1 MKDNIVSRLWDD
13 GIIYNNT
20 ADRYVE
26 LLEEISKTYRS
37 YLSNKGEIERF
48 ERLEILERHIVYNFV
63 QVLLLHIE
71 ILEDDL
77 ITERFIRSYLNNKLY
92 FKVHLK
98 LKTLKNIVNQ
108 GFLGHIID
116 ADMKISLLYSS
127 ILKILYISKTITDN
141 DIITPYINS
150 FSLSII
156 SVISNL
162 NTNFNSRGA
171 ASIKIL
177 GKVNKYL
184 TEEGKDFC
192 AKLVQSHINRIKSCL
207 IVFKLMKNLQV
218 LNNQELKIES
228 SAPLSINY
236 YKKLEKALFEIY
248 DNPDKD
254 KRDYFLECAEYL
266 LDIFQLNPALYLR
279 NEEATEIIRAC
290 LNPEIYFEFIKRF
303 SDILNLKE
311 EIYKD
316 FTNLTSEKEKDIYI
330 YSRAI
335 VSFIYNRDDYFC
347 INKEGKVLRSA
358 KAVIELNDI
367 LDRHHNGKLLD
378 VLQNFFSQNNQ
389 LKEYG
394 DLLVK
399 IKNEKKSQ
407 APSENSQISRHSKSL
422 PSYVQQLAQEERGF
436 EQYPA
441 RM

>member
-1 MKDNIVSRLWDD
+1 MKSNIASRLWGD

-20 ADRYVE
+20 ADRYIE
-26 LLEEISKTYRS
+26 RLEEISKIYS
-37 YLSNKGEIERF
+37 PHLPNKGEI
-48 ERLEILERHIVYNFV
+48 ERHIVYNFV

-77 ITERFIRSYLNNKLY
+77 ITERFIRSYLNNELY
-92 FKVHLK
+92 FKVCSK
-98 LKTLKNIVNQ
+98 LDTLKNIVNQ
-108 GFLGHIID
+108 GFQGHIIN
-116 ADMKISLLYSS
+116 ADMKISSLYSS

-150 FSLSII
+150 FSLNII
-156 SVISNL
+156 SVISNI
-162 NTNFNSRGA
+162 NTNFNNRCA
-171 ASIKIL
+171 ANIRIL

-184 TEEGKDFC
+184 TEEGEEFC
-192 AKLVQSHINRIKSCL
+192 ADLVQSHINRIKSCVIIL
-207 IVFKLMKNLQV
+207 KFMKNLQA
-218 LNNQELKIES
+218 LNNEELKIES

-254 KRDYFLECAEYL
+254 KRDYFSECAEYL

-290 LNPEIYFEFIKRF
+290 LNPSIYFEFIKRF

-335 VSFIYNRDDYFC
+335 VSFIYNKDYYLC
-347 INKEGKVLRSA
+347 INEEGKVLRPA
-358 KAVIELNDI
+358 KAVLELNDL
-367 LDRHHNGKLLD
+367 LDKPYNGKLFGIM
-378 VLQNFFSQNNQ
+378 QNFFSQNNQ
-389 LKEYG
+389 LKEYE
-394 DLLVK
+394 DLLAK

-407 APSENSQISRHSKSL
+407 APSENSQISRHSEPL
-422 PSYVQQLAQEERGF
+422 PSYVQQLAQERRGF